1 MLLHGEPENKVP
13 TIDFAADN
21 NLPNGDSSSSVEDL
35 EAGELSNDSKPGRNA
50 SGDILVPC
58 DVGDSMTISYSSF
71 ISVIEL

>member
-21 NLPNGDSSSSVEDL
+21 NLSNGDSTSSVEDL
-35 EAGELSNDSKPGRNA
+35 EAGELSNDSKSGRN
-50 SGDILVPC
+50 GDILVPC